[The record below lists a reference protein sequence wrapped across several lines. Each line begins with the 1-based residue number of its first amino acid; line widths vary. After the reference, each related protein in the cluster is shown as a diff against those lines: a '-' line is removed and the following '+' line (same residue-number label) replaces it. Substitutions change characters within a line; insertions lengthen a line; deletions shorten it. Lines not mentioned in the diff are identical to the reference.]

1 MRLVTATEESRS
13 KPASELAERRLHPR
27 AYGLWNGLVLT
38 VKGPYRCAVL
48 DLSVGGAR
56 LLLSERL
63 NRHQSVFA
71 VGEPVTVM
79 TTTMGM
85 LRGEIVWTQH
95 ETSGIRFIEPIRDIA
110 QLVGPS

>member
-1 MRLVTATEESRS
+1 MRLVTAAEEGRS
-13 KPASELAERRLHPR
+13 KPAPEVSERRLHPR

-71 VGEPVTVM
+71 VGDPVTVM
-79 TTTMGM
+79 TTTVGM
-85 LRGEIVWTQH
+85 LRGEVVWTQH
-95 ETSGIRFIEPIRDIA
+95 ETSGIRFVEPVGDIA
-110 QLVGPS
+110 QLIGPS